1 MMRLPGGSRGRKLL
15 RDDATE
21 HLQRSLTILRAEDF
35 PEAMQ
40 SYPQTG
46 DRSRRKKARFWLSRM
61 LFLLECG
68 DGLRT
73 NQRASTKQ
81 RQTIP
86 ANRARGQHDSV
97 GGSYV
102 WSFWGN
108 QKELD
113 KLLQAYAVEV
123 CRQEARKKGY
133 QVSETQLQD
142 GSIRLQIVEG
152 G

>member
-1 MMRLPGGSRGRKLL
+1 MQGYPLAGARFRWKKAPRWLL
-15 RDDATE
+15 R
-21 HLQRSLTILRAEDF
+21 
-35 PEAMQ
+35 M
-40 SYPQTG
+40 
-46 DRSRRKKARFWLSRM
+46 K
-61 LFLLECG
+61 FLLEWG
-68 DGLRT
+68 AGSRT
-73 NQRASTKQ
+73 NRRASTKQ

-142 GSIRLQIVEG
+142 GSIKLQIVEG